1 MMAAMSS
8 WLTAVPW
15 QLLVAAVSAV
25 IAVIAAVMGLRNLFS
40 PPSEVAL
47 RLERTVGR
55 AEAADDREHVG
66 DRDERLLP
74 GILRP
79 IAWMVRPSKSEE
91 LSRLRQKLVHAGLR
105 GPRSMEKFLIA
116 KVLLATLVTVVFYQI
131 NGRVQ
136 RPLTFPL
143 DIAAAVWLCG
153 AGFFLPHIWL
163 RSKAQARQLQISN
176 AMPDAMDLMV
186 TCVEAGLSLDAA
198 ISRVSQEIGMAAP
211 ILGSELNLTFLEIQA
226 GVRRADAFRRLAE
239 RTGVEDLRSLSAM
252 LIQTE
257 IFGTSVSRALRVHSE
272 GMRIRRMQTAE
283 EKAAMVGVKM
293 TFPLVLCILPALL
306 AIVVGPAVV
315 SILDKLMKAGS

>member
-1 MMAAMSS
+1 
-8 WLTAVPW
+8 
-15 QLLVAAVSAV
+15 
-25 IAVIAAVMGLRNLFS
+25 
-40 PPSEVAL
+40 
-47 RLERTVGR
+47 
-55 AEAADDREHVG
+55 
-66 DRDERLLP
+66 
-74 GILRP
+74 LRP
-79 IAWMVRPSKSEE
+79 IAWMVRPSKAEE

-105 GPRSMEKFLIA
+105 GPRSMEKFLVV
-116 KVLLATLVTVVFYQI
+116 KVLLAVVVTVVFYQI